1 MAVLLN
7 KSDMAA
13 SLGVSVQTFDKYG
26 ITPVERRWREVFYDV
41 KSVYC
46 QPGWG
51 SLMSSFRV
59 IILRSAIVAQVKLKR
74 FVHASSV

>member
-46 QPGWG
+46 RRAGG
-51 SLMSSFRV
+51 L
-59 IILRSAIVAQVKLKR
+59 L
-74 FVHASSV
+74 

>member
-1 MAVLLN
+1 MVVVLFLAGGSWRRN
-7 KSDMAA
+7 GRFTEAA

-46 QPGWG
+46 RRAGG
-51 SLMSSFRV
+51 L
-59 IILRSAIVAQVKLKR
+59 L
-74 FVHASSV
+74 